1 MRSKR
6 LRTTEEPVA
15 LDGSSVL
22 GSSKKGLGGP
32 SGPKVRKSAVR
43 PTCREE
49 EKEKDC
55 NSKHSQF
62 SGKYICD
69 GTIKPLRFYFDLK
82 SVETVCAYV

>member
-22 GSSKKGLGGP
+22 GSTKKGLGGS

-43 PTCREE
+43 STCREE
-49 EKEKDC
+49 EKEKEA
-55 NSKHSQF
+55 NSKQF
-62 SGKYICD
+62 SGKNLCD
-69 GTIKPLRFYFDLK
+69 GTVSILRLLAFFLIQK
-82 SVETVCAYV
+82 VL